1 MKLIDVT
8 NSHSSLVAEQLGN
21 TDAVFIKVYS
31 LGQTTVIFS
40 GAATHK
46 DVVLTNKLRNIKNN
60 EINYAITEVLK
71 TTPDQ
76 VDILKAPNL
85 VEISVNLT
93 DWFSHALLIKWKNY
107 LQIVKHNSIF

>member
-8 NSHSSLVAEQLGN
+8 NSHSALVTEQLGN

-31 LGQTTVIFS
+31 LGQTTIIFS

-46 DVVLTNKLRNIKNN
+46 DVILSNKLRNIKNS
-60 EINYAITEVLK
+60 EISFAISDILE
-71 TTPDQ
+71 TTPEQ

-85 VEISVNLT
+85 VEISVNL
-93 DWFSHALLIKWKNY
+93 
-107 LQIVKHNSIF
+107 